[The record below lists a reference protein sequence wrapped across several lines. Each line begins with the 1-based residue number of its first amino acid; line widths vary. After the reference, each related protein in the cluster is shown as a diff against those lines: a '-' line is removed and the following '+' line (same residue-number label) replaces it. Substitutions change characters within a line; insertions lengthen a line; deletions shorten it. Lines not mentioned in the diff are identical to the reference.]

1 MKLQPI
7 NIIVGTRLIANSN
20 GSVWVVVKQKS
31 KRFQY
36 SFDIR
41 LASSKDSKIHED
53 LDMDLIIDKF
63 EWYF

>member
-7 NIIVGTRLIANSN
+7 NIIVGTRLIAKSN
-20 GSVWVVVKQKS
+20 GSVWVVVNKISHRS
-31 KRFQY
+31 KYKFN
-36 SFDIR
+36 IR

-63 EWYF
+63 DWYF